1 MTNTGH
7 EQKRESYKLR
17 RLNSLQVYIT
27 PDGKDAVPYE
37 LIGCPD

>member
-7 EQKRESYKLR
+7 EQKRESNKLR
-17 RLNSLQVYIT
+17 RLNSLQVFIT
-27 PDGKDAVPYE
+27 PDGEDAAHYE